1 MFTISEIREKAR
13 HTLNDTTG
21 IYQVAA
27 IPVAISVI
35 VQLFS
40 ASRNSLAGLTPEEI
54 LSPGYLIST
63 SLFPLFY
70 GLLLGLLQLSV
81 IWTLFQVTK
90 NTKQAV
96 SYKDC
101 VSIFYHKDFGKI
113 IKTYILKSFLIF
125 LWGFLFYFGIGLVIG
140 ATIVLASIVVSTGLT
155 DPNLIP
161 QDILALLGSFLIVG
175 LFLTIIG
182 LAIYIPQI
190 YAYSQVE
197 FILFEQLERDEY
209 TGAYSIIKSSRKL
222 MKGYKFKRFV
232 LDVSFIGWY
241 VLSIITF
248 GLAGLYVLPY
258 HYLAQSYFHEG
269 ILDDQAKK
277 MNYVYE

>member
-1 MFTISEIREKAR
+1 MFTISGIREKAR
-13 HTLNDTTG
+13 QTLNDTTG

-90 NTKQAV
+90 NTKQVA

-113 IKTYILKSFLIF
+113 IRTYILKSFLIF
-125 LWGFLFYFGIGLVIG
+125 LWGFLFYFGIGLMIG

-161 QDILALLGSFLIVG
+161 QDILGLLGIFLLVG
-175 LFLTIIG
+175 FFLTVIG
-182 LAIYIPQI
+182 FAIYIPQI

-232 LDVSFIGWY
+232 LDLSFIGWY
-241 VLSIITF
+241 VLIIITF
-248 GLAGLYVLPY
+248 GLAGLYVWPY

>member
-1 MFTISEIREKAR
+1 MFTITDIRRKAR
-13 HTLNDTTG
+13 QTMNTTSG
-21 IYQVAA
+21 IYSVAA
-27 IPVAISVI
+27 IPVSISVL
-35 VQLFS
+35 VQLIS
-40 ASRNSLAGLTPEEI
+40 ASRNSLEGLTPDE
-54 LSPGYLIST
+54 LTSPSYLIST

-70 GLLLGLLQLSV
+70 GLLLGFLQLSV
-81 IWTLFQVTK
+81 IWTLFQVAK
-90 NTKQAV
+90 NTKQSA

-113 IKTYILKSFLIF
+113 IRTYILKSFLSF

-161 QDILALLGSFLIVG
+161 QDILALLGIFLLVG
-175 LFLTIIG
+175 FFLTVIG
-182 LAIYIPQI
+182 FAIYIPQI

-197 FILFEQLERDEY
+197 FILFEQLEREEY

-232 LDVSFIGWY
+232 LDLSFIGWY
-241 VLSIITF
+241 VLIITF
-248 GLAGLYVLPY
+248 GLAGLYVWPY

>member
-1 MFTISEIREKAR
+1 MFTITDIREKAR
-13 HTLNDTTG
+13 QTLNDTAG
-21 IYQVAA
+21 IYQVVA
-27 IPVAISVI
+27 IPVTLSVI

-40 ASRNSLAGLTPEEI
+40 ASHNSLAGLTPEEI
-54 LSPGYLIST
+54 LSPSYLIST

-81 IWTLFQVTK
+81 IWTLFQVAK
-90 NTKQAV
+90 NTKQSA

-113 IKTYILKSFLIF
+113 IRTYILKSFLSF

-161 QDILALLGSFLIVG
+161 QDILALLGIFLLVG
-175 LFLTIIG
+175 FFLTVIG
-182 LAIYIPQI
+182 FAIYIPQI

-197 FILFEQLERDEY
+197 FILFEQLEREEY

-232 LDVSFIGWY
+232 LDLSFIGWY
-241 VLSIITF
+241 VLIIITF
-248 GLAGLYVLPY
+248 GLAGLYVWPY